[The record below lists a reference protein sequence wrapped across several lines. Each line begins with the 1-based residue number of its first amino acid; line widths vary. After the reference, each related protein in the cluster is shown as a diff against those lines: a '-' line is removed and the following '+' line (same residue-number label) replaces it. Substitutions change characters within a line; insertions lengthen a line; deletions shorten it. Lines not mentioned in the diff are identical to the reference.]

1 MELEPERPD
10 PCDRSSWRGWGVG
23 LANLLRPPELP
34 FKTLYL
40 SLFVPRCLSLPVCSE
55 MHGHMLHAD
64 MFSKPTATTTTNILV
79 AEKIRSHFVD
89 GPLAA

>member
-1 MELEPERPD
+1 
-10 PCDRSSWRGWGVG
+10 
-23 LANLLRPPELP
+23 
-34 FKTLYL
+34 
-40 SLFVPRCLSLPVCSE
+40 
-55 MHGHMLHAD
+55 MLHAD